1 MTGNYLCNAFRNA
14 LMAGLADIQG
24 GDFRIALYDAGASLD
39 ASTGV
44 YPPDGE
50 IVAAGYTAG
59 GQLLTPVFGGGW
71 INFEN
76 VSWTGVMTARGALIY
91 LDAGPAVC
99 VLDFGADKTSAVTL
113 TVQFPP
119 ATSTTA
125 LLRLN

>member
-1 MTGNYLCNAFRNA
+1 MTGNFLCTAFRNA
-14 LMAGLADIQG
+14 LMAGTADIQA
-24 GDFRIALYDAGASLD
+24 GDFRIALYTSRAKLD
-39 ASTGV
+39 ADTAA
-44 YPPDGE
+44 YTPEHE

-59 GQLLTPVFGGGW
+59 GQLLTKVLGAGW

-76 VSWTGVMTARGALIY
+76 VSWSGAMTARGALVY
-91 LDAGPAVC
+91 LDPGPAVC
-99 VLDFGADKTSAVTL
+99 VLDFGADRTSAVTF